1 MELVIGMDSKN
12 IDEVCCETIVPPP
25 YKKKL

>member
-12 IDEVCCETIVPPP
+12 IDEVCWDSIVPPP